1 MGNDKLTK
9 IRDYIVKN
17 SKFLF
22 PVILIVVVAV
32 TVSIALGAGRK
43 EGEESVPQDIPE
55 ATQVSGEGTEAV
67 EPSESQPEESGPQE
81 IPLVANEDEA
91 IYGLVT
97 QYYNAMLSGDSA
109 SMAAVY
115 DEISENDLLRYEETA
130 KYLDQIPAVDV
141 YTKPGLVE
149 GTTVVYVS
157 YRLCFVNHEEQ
168 VPGWNTFYVCRRDDG
183 SLYIKNEANFTEEEK
198 DYIKAVSGQA
208 DVVEVNNRVTV
219 EYNDL
224 VTEHPELLSYMG
236 ELGKQV
242 NAMIG
247 VRLAEVNTGS
257 EGGEAPEAN
266 PEGGE
271 APAENPEGG
280 EAPAENPEGGEAPAE
295 NPEGGEAP
303 AENPE
308 GGETPAEDPEG
319 GEVPGA
325 NPEGGEGAAPTENPE
340 GNAPAEM
347 GPRYATATTT
357 VNVRS
362 SDSEQADKVGK
373 VPGGTK
379 VQVQEVKVNGWSKI
393 VFEGGDGYIKSEY
406 LHMEESADGQTV
418 IGTVTANENV
428 KIRSAASETADQLGL
443 MVGGDSLEL
452 LANENGWCKVIYD
465 GKIGYVKADY
475 VTQQ

>member
-22 PVILIVVVAV
+22 PVILIAVVAV
-32 TVSIALGAGRK
+32 TVSVALGAGRK

-67 EPSESQPEESGPQE
+67 EPSESQPEESVPQE

-247 VRLAEVNTGS
+247 VRLAEANTGS
-257 EGGEAPEAN
+257 EGGEAPGAN

-280 EAPAENPEGGEAPAE
+280 A
-295 NPEGGEAP
+295 AP

-308 GGETPAEDPEG
+308 GGETPAENPEG
-319 GEVPGA
+319 GEVLGA
-325 NPEGGEGAAPTENPE
+325 NPEGGEGAAPAENPE
-340 GNAPAEM
+340 GSAPAEM

-452 LANENGWCKVIYD
+452 LASENGWCKVIYD
-465 GKIGYVKADY
+465 GKVGYVKADY